1 MSDKLKKSLH
11 DTIERVIS
19 ESGDFFGVACNTTD
33 LVTEACRRH
42 DVGPLAAAALGRA
55 LTGAA
60 LLAALL
66 KDNQSVL
73 LKFEG
78 NGPLKKII
86 TEAGYDGWV
95 RGYVANP
102 HADVPLKNGS
112 IDVATGLGRAGF
124 LTVVKDIGH
133 NQKYPGT
140 IQLYTSEIGEDIA
153 YYLSQSEQTP
163 SAIALAIHLEKD
175 GTIGVSGGFL
185 IQSLPP
191 ADETLLEHLE
201 KEIAAMPPLSQLL
214 LEGKRPAEI
223 LSQLFKKVPHRTI
236 GTRKLTY
243 ACSCNKAK
251 MEGALFLLGQE
262 DIQQL
267 LEQEDSTEVRCE
279 FCRQNYRFGK
289 NELEKILKTN
299 QKSSN

>member
-1 MSDKLKKSLH
+1 MADSL
-11 DTIERVIS
+11 ERVIS
-19 ESGDFFGVACNTTD
+19 QSGNFFGVACNTTK

-55 LTGAA
+55 LTSAA

-66 KDNQSVL
+66 KDSQSVF

-102 HADVPLKNGS
+102 HADVPLKNGR

-124 LTVVKDIGH
+124 LTVVKDIGN

-140 IQLYTSEIGEDIA
+140 IQLYTSEIGEDLA

-163 SAIALAIHLEKD
+163 SAVALAIHLEKD
-175 GTIGVSGGFL
+175 GSIGASGGFL
-185 IQSLPP
+185 VQSLPP
-191 ADETLLEHLE
+191 ADETVLAQLE

-214 LEGKRPAEI
+214 LEGKRPSEI
-223 LSQLFKKVPHRTI
+223 LSLLFKKIPHKTI
-236 GTRKLTY
+236 GTRELVY
-243 ACSCNKAK
+243 ACSCNRAK
-251 MEGALFLLGQE
+251 MEGALFSLGE
-262 DIQQL
+262 DDIRYL
-267 LEQEDSTEVRCE
+267 LEKENGAEVHCE
-279 FCRQNYRFGK
+279 FCRQSYRFGRD
-289 NELEKILKTN
+289 ELLALLKTD